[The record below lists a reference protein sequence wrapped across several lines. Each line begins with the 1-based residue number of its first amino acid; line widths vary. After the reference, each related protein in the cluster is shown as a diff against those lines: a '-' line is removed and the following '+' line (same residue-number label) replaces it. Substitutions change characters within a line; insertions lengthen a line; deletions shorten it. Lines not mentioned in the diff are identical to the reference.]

1 MQYFKDKTSLAG
13 IVLRLLLSSGQIFGY
28 SEAQPRAEVRQW
40 VINLWLGRN
49 AREKRGNGEIIKH
62 DREYLG
68 PQFEPVVKI
77 PLA

>member
-1 MQYFKDKTSLAG
+1 MPYFKDKTSLVG
-13 IVLRLLLSSGQIFGY
+13 VLLRFLLSSGQIFGC
-28 SEAQPRAEVRQW
+28 SEAQSRAEVRQW

-77 PLA
+77 PHA